1 MPYRYISTKFR
12 FRTVYVVLYE
22 YPFNERVRTL
32 LRLESL
38 FDNLFFFVRQPDARG
53 HHVALTTLF
62 EILDVS
68 ARADL
73 KSDLLQDLERY
84 RQSLSSL
91 REHPGVD
98 RQTLDVMLSSIE
110 QATGSLVAQ
119 GKTGQPLRQNEWLTS
134 IRSRLAIPG
143 GACEFDVPS
152 FHAWKHKPVEHR
164 VQDLAQWVEPFL
176 PIRDGLAI
184 VLKMLR
190 ESGRQV
196 AVVAEGGAF
205 QQMLGG
211 KAYQLLRI
219 YVDEALGVFPEVSA
233 NKYMVSVRFSSQ
245 GGDLKPQPVVADVP
259 FQLTLC
265 NSF

>member
-1 MPYRYISTKFR
+1 
-12 FRTVYVVLYE
+12 VVLYE

-38 FDNLFFFVRQPDARG
+38 FDTLFFFVRQSDPRG

-84 RQSLSSL
+84 RQSLCSL
-91 REHPGVD
+91 RDHPDVD
-98 RQTLDVMLSSIE
+98 RQALDAMLANIE
-110 QATGSLVAQ
+110 QVASSLVAQ
-119 GKTGQPLRQNEWLTS
+119 GKAGMPLRQNEWLTS

-152 FHAWKHKPVEHR
+152 YHAWKHKPAEQR

-176 PIRDGLAI
+176 PMRDGLAI

-196 AVVAEGGAF
+196 SVMAEGGAF

-219 YVDEALGVFPEVSA
+219 RVDEGLGVFPEVSA

-245 GGDLKPQPVVADVP
+245 GGDMKPQPVSMDVP

-265 NSF
+265 NSL

>member
-1 MPYRYISTKFR
+1 M
-12 FRTVYVVLYE
+12 VLYE
-22 YPFNERVRTL
+22 YPFNERIRTL

-38 FDNLFFFVRQPDARG
+38 FDSFFHFARQTDGSRG

-68 ARADL
+68 SRADL

-84 RQSLSSL
+84 RQSLIGL

-98 RQTLDVMLSSIE
+98 RRTLDDMLNSIE
-110 QATGSLVAQ
+110 KAAAELQAQ
-119 GKTGQPLRQNEWLTS
+119 GKTGQPLRQNEWLST

-152 FHAWKHKPVEHR
+152 YHAWKHRPPEMR
-164 VQDLAQWVEPFL
+164 IRDLESWVEPFL
-176 PIRDGLAI
+176 PIRAGLEI
-184 VLKMLR
+184 VLKMTR
-190 ESGRQV
+190 ESGRQIP
-196 AVVAEGGAF
+196 AMAEGGAF

-219 YVDEALGVFPEVSA
+219 NVDPTLGVFPEVSA
-233 NKYMVSVRFSSQ
+233 NKYMVSVRFSSP
-245 GGDLKPQPVVADVP
+245 GSDMKPQSVGTDVP
-259 FQLTLC
+259 FQMVLC
-265 NSF
+265 NSL

>member
-1 MPYRYISTKFR
+1 M
-12 FRTVYVVLYE
+12 VLYE

-38 FDNLFFFVRQPDARG
+38 FDNLFFFVQQPDPRS

-84 RQSLSSL
+84 RQSLGAL

-98 RQTLDVMLSSIE
+98 RKALDTMLGSIE
-110 QATGSLVAQ
+110 QASSSLAAQ
-119 GKTGQPLRQNEWLTS
+119 GKTGQPLRQNEWLTT

-152 FHAWKHKPVEHR
+152 FHAWKHKPAELR
-164 VQDLAQWVEPFL
+164 VQDLIQWVGPFL
-176 PIRDGLAI
+176 PVRDGLAI

-190 ESGRQV
+190 ESGRQMPI
-196 AVVAEGGAF
+196 VAEGGAY

-219 YVDEALGVFPEVSA
+219 RVDEREGVFPEISA
-233 NKYMVSVRFSSQ
+233 NKYMVSVRFSVQ
-245 GGDLKPQPVVADVP
+245 GADLKSQPVTAEVP
-259 FQLTLC
+259 FELTLC
-265 NSF
+265 NSI